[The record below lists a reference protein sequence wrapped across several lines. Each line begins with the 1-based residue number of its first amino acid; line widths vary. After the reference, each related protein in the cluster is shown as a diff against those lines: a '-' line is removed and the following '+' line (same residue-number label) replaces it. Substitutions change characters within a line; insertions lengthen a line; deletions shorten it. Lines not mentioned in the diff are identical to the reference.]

1 MMKKLHTV
9 SVELPNKYGS
19 LYETEIMGILRSIGT
34 RGEGWLTNKRLR
46 VTFISGQSD
55 YEQFVWEVENTLGL
69 VVKVEVTPE

>member
-9 SVELPNKYGS
+9 SVELPNKYGR
-19 LYETEIMGILRSIGT
+19 LYEAEVMGILRSIGT
-34 RGEGWLTNKRLR
+34 RGEGWLTNRWLR

-69 VVKVEVTPE
+69 AVKVEVTPE